1 MKSPEIKLPSNHK
14 FGFFFSIIF
23 LLASLYS
30 YYIDS
35 KIMTYVLGALC
46 GIFLVITIINAKI
59 LLPLN
64 KLWMKFGILLGMIV
78 SPIIMGIIYFGIF
91 TPIAIIMRLA
101 GRDELRLRLKKQ
113 KTHWINRKI
122 LNKVDSFKNQF

>member
-30 YYIDS
+30 CYIDS
-35 KIMTYVLGALC
+35 EIMAYVLGTLS
-46 GIFLVITIINAKI
+46 GTLLVITIINAKI

-78 SPIIMGIIYFGIF
+78 NPIIMGIIYFIIF

-101 GRDELRLRLKKQ
+101 GRDELHLRFKKK
-113 KTHWINRKI
+113 KTHWINRKN
-122 LNKVDSFKNQF
+122 LNKFDTFKNQF

>member
-14 FGFFFSIIF
+14 FGFFFSTIF

-30 YYIDS
+30 YYIDTE
-35 KIMTYVLGALC
+35 IIAYVLGALC
-46 GIFLVITIINAKI
+46 GTFLVITIINAKI

-64 KLWMKFGILLGMIV
+64 KLWMKFGVLLGMIV

-91 TPIAIIMRLA
+91 TPIVMRLS

-113 KTHWINRKI
+113 KTYWINRKT
-122 LNKVDSFKNQF
+122 LNEVDSFKKQF